1 MLLYSTLL
9 NIKDTMTKEAFIEL
23 VIEWNQGS
31 PHKENIISDM
41 QWNGEKN
48 IRFGSEK
55 LWLEII
61 EYRNENIIAT
71 RYEKITDDGVIWDT
85 DYIMNFNEM
94 RMSIRLDRSYHEQ
107 AIVTNAEFSAPH
119 FISLLMK
126 RGYLE

>member
-61 EYRNENIIAT
+61 E
-71 RYEKITDDGVIWDT
+71 
-85 DYIMNFNEM
+85 
-94 RMSIRLDRSYHEQ
+94 
-107 AIVTNAEFSAPH
+107 
-119 FISLLMK
+119 
-126 RGYLE
+126 